1 VVDDDCRVGRLRLYA
16 RPALAN
22 YAVHQL
28 VALQSIADFLSIVNM
43 AVARGRRPKRELGRL
58 MMRKRTTISPLKDA
72 PLRNPGQSLDV
83 QIDDL
88 TTDMLGPILIAT
100 MFITLSA
107 MEWFRWYRNDRP
119 HPLFFSL
126 VAGLGIIY
134 AIFKTRRSWKR
145 LQSMKLGRDG
155 ERAVG
160 QYLEQV
166 REAGARV
173 FHDIVGKDF
182 NLDHVVLS
190 TKGFFV
196 VETKTWS
203 KPARGD
209 AKITYDGEAIRANG
223 QTHDRDPIKQ
233 AISQAAWL
241 RDLLKES
248 TGRSFPVKPVIVFP
262 GWYVDSAATR
272 GAKARGV
279 WLLNPKVL
287 TAFIAAEHGSIT
299 TEDVKLAAYHL
310 GRYVRMAS
318 GYQKA

>member
-1 VVDDDCRVGRLRLYA
+1 
-16 RPALAN
+16 
-22 YAVHQL
+22 
-28 VALQSIADFLSIVNM
+28 
-43 AVARGRRPKRELGRL
+43 
-58 MMRKRTTISPLKDA
+58 MMRKRTTISPIKDA

-88 TTDMLGPILIAT
+88 RTDMLGPILMAT
-100 MFITLSA
+100 MFVALSA
-107 MEWFRWYRNDRP
+107 MEWFRWYRDDPP
-119 HPLFFSL
+119 HPLLYSL
-126 VAGLGIIY
+126 VAGIGIIY
-134 AIFKTRRSWKR
+134 AIYRTRRSWKR
-145 LQSMKLGRDG
+145 LESLRLGRDG

-166 REAGARV
+166 REAGTRV

-209 AKITYDGEAIRANG
+209 ANISYDGEAIRANG

-233 AISQAAWL
+233 AIAQAAWL

-248 TGRSFPVKPVIVFP
+248 TGRAFPVKSVIVFP

-272 GAKARGV
+272 AAKARGV
-279 WLLNPKVL
+279 WLLNPKAL
-287 TAFIAAEHGSIT
+287 TGFIAAAHGSIAA
-299 TEDVKLAAYHL
+299 EDVKLAAFHL

-318 GYQKA
+318 G

>member
-1 VVDDDCRVGRLRLYA
+1 
-16 RPALAN
+16 
-22 YAVHQL
+22 
-28 VALQSIADFLSIVNM
+28 M
-43 AVARGRRPKRELGRL
+43 T
-58 MMRKRTTISPLKDA
+58 RKRTTISPLKDR
-72 PLRNPGQSLDV
+72 PLRNPGQTLDG

-88 TTDMLGPILIAT
+88 TTDMLGLILMAT
-100 MFITLSA
+100 MFVALSA
-107 MEWFRWYRNDRP
+107 MEWFRWYRDDRP
-119 HPLFFSL
+119 HPVLFSL
-126 VAGLGIIY
+126 LAGVGIVY
-134 AIFKTRRSWKR
+134 AIFRTRRSWKR
-145 LQSMKLGRDG
+145 LQSLKLGRDG

-203 KPARGD
+203 KPSHGEAN
-209 AKITYDGEAIRANG
+209 ITYDGEVIRANG

-248 TGRSFPVKPVIVFP
+248 TGRAFRVKSVVVFP
-262 GWYVDSAATR
+262 GWYVDAAATR
-272 GAKARGV
+272 AANARGV
-279 WLLNPKVL
+279 WLINPKML
-287 TAFIAAEHGSIT
+287 TGFIGAEGGSIAA
-299 TEDVKLAAYHL
+299 EDVKLAAYHL
-310 GRYVRMAS
+310 GRYVRTAS
-318 GYQKA
+318 A

>member
-1 VVDDDCRVGRLRLYA
+1 MVVTPGRC
-16 RPALAN
+16 
-22 YAVHQL
+22 
-28 VALQSIADFLSIVNM
+28 
-43 AVARGRRPKRELGRL
+43 PKREIVTL
-58 MMRKRTTISPLKDA
+58 MMKKRTTISPLKDA

-88 TTDMLGPILIAT
+88 TTDMLGPILMAT
-100 MFITLSA
+100 MFVTLSA
-107 MEWFRWYRNDRP
+107 MEWFRWYRDDRP
-119 HPLFFSL
+119 HPLLYSL
-126 VAGLGIIY
+126 VAGIGIIY
-134 AIFKTRRSWKR
+134 AIFRTSRSWKR
-145 LQSMKLGRDG
+145 LQSLKLGRDG
-155 ERAVG
+155 ERVVG

-209 AKITYDGEAIRANG
+209 ANITYDGEAIRANG
-223 QTHDRDPIKQ
+223 ETHDRDPIKQ
-233 AISQAAWL
+233 GIAQAAWL

-248 TGRSFPVKPVIVFP
+248 TGKAFAVKPVIVFP

-272 GAKARGV
+272 AAKARGV

-287 TAFIAAEHGSIT
+287 TAFIAAEHGSIAA
-299 TEDVKLAAYHL
+299 EDVKLAAYHL

-318 GYQKA
+318 GIEA